1 MLFGDLRGRVRSPLL
16 DLVRLNR
23 VVRWGQGAE
32 PVEVIATEADTPYL
46 SGVGGSAGL
55 SINPLSPVLTR
66 PLGQARPPEDLAEVL
81 RAVTT
86 RIALVS
92 LAVGEG
98 DEHPLHAALD
108 DTAARDILVITA
120 GDTSVADHPWS
131 IPVLSCTP
139 SGRPSW
145 FVEPDPDARG
155 LFAPGE
161 EVPGPQGPTTGNGVA
176 AAVVAA
182 TAALLWTLFP
192 SATATQLRSALL
204 IGTTTRRVGPP
215 LLDAER
221 AHEQLAHY
229 AT

>member
-1 MLFGDLRGRVRSPLL
+1 MISGVGGRVRSPLV
-16 DLVRLNR
+16 DLVRLTR
-23 VVRWGQGAE
+23 VVRWGSGAE
-32 PVEVIATEADTPYL
+32 AVEVIATEADTPFL
-46 SGVGGSAGL
+46 SGVGGRDGL
-55 SINPLSPVLTR
+55 AINPLSPVLTR
-66 PLGQARPPEDLAEVL
+66 AVGQSRPPGELAGVL
-81 RAVTT
+81 RAVTA

-108 DTAARDILVITA
+108 DTATRDILVVTA
-120 GDTSVADHPWS
+120 GDTAVADHPWS

-145 FVEPDPDARG
+145 FVDPDPDARG
-155 LFAPGE
+155 LLAPGE

-182 TAALLWTLFP
+182 TAALLWTMFP
-192 SATATQLRSALL
+192 AATASQVRSALL
-204 IGTTTRRVGPP
+204 IGASHRPSGPP

-221 AHEQLAHY
+221 AYEQLAHY

>member
-1 MLFGDLRGRVRSPLL
+1 MISEVRGRVRSPLL
-16 DLVRLNR
+16 DLVRLTR
-23 VVRWGQGAE
+23 VVRWGSGAE
-32 PVEVIATEADTPYL
+32 PVEVIATEADTPFL
-46 SGVGGSAGL
+46 SGVGGEGGL
-55 SINPLSPVLTR
+55 AINPMSPVVTR
-66 PLGQARPPEDLAEVL
+66 AVGQARPPEELAEVL
-81 RAVTT
+81 RAVTA

-98 DEHPLHAALD
+98 DEHPLRAALD
-108 DTAARDILVITA
+108 DTATRDILVVTA
-120 GDTSVADHPWS
+120 GDTAVADHPWT
-131 IPVLSCTP
+131 IPVLSCTS

-145 FVEPDPDARG
+145 FVDPDPDARG

-182 TAALLWTLFP
+182 TAALLWSMFP
-192 SATATQLRSALL
+192 TATAPQVRSALL
-204 IGTTTRRVGPP
+204 IGTSHRPSGPP

>member
-1 MLFGDLRGRVRSPLL
+1 M
-16 DLVRLNR
+16 
-23 VVRWGQGAE
+23 
-32 PVEVIATEADTPYL
+32 
-46 SGVGGSAGL
+46 
-55 SINPLSPVLTR
+55 
-66 PLGQARPPEDLAEVL
+66 
-81 RAVTT
+81 
-86 RIALVS
+86 S

-98 DEHPLHAALD
+98 DGQSLGAALD
-108 DTAARDILVITA
+108 DMAGRGVLVVAA
-120 GDTSVADHPWS
+120 GDTRVADHPWS

-145 FVEPDPDARG
+145 FVDADPEARG

-161 EVPGPQGPTTGNGVA
+161 EVPGPQGATTGNGVA

-182 TAALLWTLFP
+182 TAALLWTMFP
-192 SATATQLRSALL
+192 CATAAQLRSALL
-204 IGTTTRRVGPP
+204 IGTTTRRGGPP